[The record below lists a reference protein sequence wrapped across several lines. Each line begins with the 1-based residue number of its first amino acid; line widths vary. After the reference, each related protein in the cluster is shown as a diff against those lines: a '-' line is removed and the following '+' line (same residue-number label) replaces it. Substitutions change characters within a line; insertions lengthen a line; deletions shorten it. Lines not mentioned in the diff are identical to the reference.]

1 MTIQKACADHLR
13 AVYNDL
19 PGGKLCSGHAH
30 EVVAAYFGYPT
41 AAALQAETRYPLSN
55 LGTAEILIPDAPLI
69 EKRLKELSDLPH
81 GLPTVEDIVSQVSD
95 FLKKSGHFT
104 GRVTT
109 LFDEIDAH
117 LQENS
122 SSIEDDLSGAIAE
135 TNAYFDEIYVEDV
148 EGEVDAQVL
157 SVTATGSLNGET
169 DPDRVF
175 HGDKIA
181 FSIKVTLPRVA
192 GRTAFGGAEIGEASG
207 AVDDSDYYDD

>member
-13 AVYNDL
+13 AIYSDL
-19 PGGKLCSGHAH
+19 PGGKVRAGHAH
-30 EVVAAYFGYPT
+30 EVVAAFFGYPT

-55 LGTAEILIPDAPLI
+55 LGTAEILIPDAPLM
-69 EKRLKELSDLPH
+69 EKRLKELSGLPH
-81 GLPTVEDIVSQVSD
+81 GLPTVGDIVLQVSD

-104 GRVTT
+104 GRVGT

-122 SSIEDDLSGAIAE
+122 VSIEDDLSGAIAE
-135 TNAYFDEIYVEDV
+135 TNAHFDELYVEDV
-148 EGEVDAQVL
+148 EGQIDDEIL
-157 SVTATGSLNGET
+157 LVTASGSLNGES

-181 FSIKVTLPRVA
+181 FSIKMTLPRVA
-192 GRTAFGGAEIGEASG
+192 GRAAFGEPEIGEVSG